1 MLWVPFRS
9 VVDSQAEQVIR
20 LESGEEKTIAELLA
34 ERPELENALMAVKG
48 EHLICAF
55 RPPESP
61 NEPEIEV
68 IGEIFSGPD
77 KKHES

>member
-1 MLWVPFRS
+1 MLWVPFRYA
-9 VVDSQAEQVIR
+9 VESQAEQFIR
-20 LESGEEKTIAELLA
+20 LESGEEMTIAALLA
-34 ERPELENALMAVKG
+34 ERPELENALITVKG
-48 EHLICAF
+48 EHFICAF

-68 IGEIFSGPD
+68 IGEIVSGPD

>member
-1 MLWVPFRS
+1 MLWVPFRY

-20 LESGEEKTIAELLA
+20 LESGEEKTIAALLA
-34 ERPELENALMAVKG
+34 ERPELEHALVTVKG
-48 EHLICAF
+48 EHLICAI

-68 IGEIFSGPD
+68 IGEIVNGPD